1 MTGGVFATL
10 EIDCDAPLALR
21 DFTVDF
27 GEAAGG
33 EVVATFEDGAV
44 TLHVLGRREI
54 PDGGLTCVVDGHR
67 RGRVTLDARL
77 VLRLAAEARARARAD
92 TTTD

>member
-1 MTGGVFATL
+1 VTACVFGTL
-10 EIDCDAPLALR
+10 EIDCDEPLALR
-21 DFTVDF
+21 DFTLDF
-27 GEAAGG
+27 GEAEGG
-33 EVVATFEDGAV
+33 EVVATFEDDAV

-77 VLRLAAEARARARAD
+77 ILRLAAEAQAWADRARD
-92 TTTD
+92 

>member
-10 EIDCDAPLALR
+10 EIDCDEPLALR
-21 DFTVDF
+21 DFTLDF

-33 EVVATFEDGAV
+33 EAVATFEDGAV

-54 PDGGLTCVVDGHR
+54 PGGGLTCVVDGHR
-67 RGRVTLDARL
+67 RGRVTFDARL
-77 VLRLAAEARARARAD
+77 VLRLAAEARARAD
-92 TTTD
+92 TSTD

>member
-54 PDGGLTCVVDGHR
+54 PEGGLTCVVDGHR
-67 RGRVTLDARL
+67 RGRVALDARL
-77 VLRLAAEARARARAD
+77 VLRLAAEARARAD
-92 TTTD
+92 TTD